1 MLHYTWMGPASDRG
15 ANCQKKIALIA
26 SRKPQS
32 LSFQLLQALP
42 PISDPQWTNQL
53 QKLPEVTII
62 IIIVQFTAL

>member
-26 SRKPQS
+26 ST

-53 QKLPEVTII
+53 QKLPEVTI
-62 IIIVQFTAL
+62 